1 VSFTGSFAA
10 EMPAVAVKATGALPL
25 FATPPSDRRH
35 PGDGDLADVVDAVA
49 EGGDAFQA
57 EAGPQGDL
65 LSAERLSTRALA
77 AR

>member
-1 VSFTGSFAA
+1 
-10 EMPAVAVKATGALPL
+10 MRL
-25 FATPPSDRRH
+25 FS
-35 PGDGDLADVVDAVA
+35 
-49 EGGDAFQA
+49 GDAFQA